1 VEETVVPTGQIGD
14 RVVVLGASMGGLLA
28 ARVLADRFA
37 EVVLVDRDAVTQAKG
52 YRRGVPH
59 GRHAH
64 GLMAKGQQI
73 IEAQFPGVT
82 AEMTA
87 AGVRPGDFNGDVR
100 WYFNGRR
107 ARPGHSGLLCVPA
120 TRPVLE
126 YHVRERVRKIPNVTF
141 LEGRDILG
149 LATTPDGAR
158 VTGVRVRERDGDGVD
173 TLDADLVLDT
183 TGRGSRTPAWLEEM
197 GYARPAEDRVK
208 IGLAYTTRHY
218 RVDEDPLGTD
228 LAIAPAPTPAH
239 PRGAFFY
246 RLPGEGGRMELS
258 LTGMLG
264 DHPPTDPEGFHAF
277 AESLPVPDIY
287 QAIRNAEPLDDP
299 VMFQYPASVRRRYER
314 LTEFP
319 DRLLVMGD
327 AMCSFNPL
335 YAQGMTVVAMESL
348 RLRDQLARGMPQPL
362 RFFQDIARDIDSPW
376 DFSAGADLAFP
387 GVEGKRTVKVRLV
400 NAYAAR
406 LQQAT
411 AHDSAVT
418 NAFIR
423 AAGLIDPPQALMR
436 PGTLLRVLRHSVLP
450 TSE

>member
-1 VEETVVPTGQIGD
+1 MPTGQIGD

>member
-1 VEETVVPTGQIGD
+1 MRAERVGD
-14 RVVVLGASMGGLLA
+14 RVVVLGASMAGLLA

-37 EVVLVDRDAVTQAKG
+37 EVVLVDRDKVTTARG
-52 YRRGVPH
+52 YRPGVPH

-64 GLMAKGQQI
+64 GIGLGAV
-73 IEAQFPGVT
+73 GVDPFD
-82 AEMTA
+82 MTA

-126 YHVRERVRKIPNVTF
+126 HHVREHVRRISNVAF
-141 LEGRDILG
+141 LDGRDILG
-149 LATTPDGAR
+149 LTTTPDAAR
-158 VTGVRVRERDGDGVD
+158 VTGVRVRDRDGDRAEELG
-173 TLDADLVLDT
+173 ADLVLDT
-183 TGRGSRTPAWLEEM
+183 TGRGSRTPAWLAEM
-197 GYARPAEDRVK
+197 GYARPPEDRVT

-218 RVDEDPLGTD
+218 RVKHDPLGTD

-246 RLPGEGGRMELS
+246 RLPGEEGRMELS

-264 DHPPTDPEGFHAF
+264 DHPPVDPDGFLAF
-277 AESLPVPDIY
+277 AASLPVPDIH
-287 QAIRNAEPLDDP
+287 AAVKDAEPLDDP
-299 VMFQYPASVRRRYER
+299 VTFRYPASLRRRYER
-314 LTEFP
+314 LTRFP
-319 DRLLVMGD
+319 DRLLVLGD
-327 AMCSFNPL
+327 ALCSFNPL
-335 YAQGMTVVAMESL
+335 YAQGMTVCAMESL
-348 RLRDQLARGMPQPL
+348 ELRDQLAGGIPEPL
-362 RFFQDIARDIDSPW
+362 RFLKAMAGVIDGPW

-387 GVEGKRTVKVRLV
+387 GVKGKRTPKVRLV

-406 LQQAT
+406 LQRAT
-411 AHDSAVT
+411 VHDSALT

-436 PGTLLRVLRHSVLP
+436 PATLLRVLRHSIRP
-450 TSE
+450 TTD